1 MGLSFANP
9 AALWAL
15 LGLPAVLLIHFLQV
29 KARPREIST
38 LFLLDM
44 LPEESRRGAVLTRLR
59 NSAQLWCHLLAV
71 LLLTLLLSQPR
82 WTRPESVQSI
92 VIVLDDTAN
101 MAAFREETL
110 TQTRSEMRRLS
121 GAAARSEW
129 RIMTS
134 DPGAPHLY
142 SGEDLSAALAA
153 LDAHRPLLGLHDP
166 APALAR
172 ARELAGPEGLVLWVT
187 AHPPEAP
194 PAGAEVLGIGAPADN
209 AGFTGLRV
217 ERNPEGGHDWVASLL
232 HRGEGEVTRH
242 LQVQIDEQPPRA
254 PSPVTLPPGKVVTLR
269 GELPGGSRRGVL
281 RLDSDRLEIDDVMPF
296 VVPQPKILTYSLN
309 ELSEAQREW
318 PERVM
323 AVAPHVRPAAADAPA
338 GLVWRAFSGDDPHA
352 EDNGIFFYAGEERGT
367 PGTVIAEDHPLV
379 RDLSWGPF
387 LGFTHPG
394 FTTRP
399 GDRVLVWSGDTPL
412 VVLREGAGRRQLI
425 LLFRPERGNAERL
438 PAVLLTLHR
447 FLERLREAQVQYE
460 ARAFD
465 ARERLHLAVPAGA
478 GELRIR
484 HTPLQ
489 GEPREFTH
497 PPGAPLYAPETPG
510 FLEITRGDTPLLDA
524 AIQFTDTA
532 ATDLSQADSQAL
544 PERVRLEQQERNSHA
559 EMLTPLWFALLLLA
573 LLGGWL
579 WK

>member
-1 MGLSFANP
+1 MSFANP

-71 LLLTLLLSQPR
+71 LLLALILSQPR

-92 VIVLDDTAN
+92 VVVLDDTAN

-110 TQTRSEMRRLS
+110 TRTRSEMRRLS
-121 GAAARSEW
+121 TAAARSEW
-129 RIMTS
+129 RVMTS
-134 DPGAPHLY
+134 DPGAPQLY
-142 SGEDLSAALAA
+142 SGDELSAALAA

-172 ARELAGPEGLVLWVT
+172 ARELAGPDGLVLWVT
-187 AHPPEAP
+187 AHPVEAP
-194 PAGAEVLGIGAPADN
+194 PAGAESLGIGKPADN
-209 AGFTGLRV
+209 AGFTGLRI
-217 ERNPEGGHDWVASLL
+217 EPNARGGHDWVASLL
-232 HRGEGEVTRH
+232 QRGETEITR
-242 LQVQIDEQPPRA
+242 QVQVQVDDQPPRA
-254 PSPVTLPPGKVVTLR
+254 PAPVTLPPGTVVTLR
-269 GELPGGSRRGVL
+269 GELPAGSRRGVL
-281 RLDSDRLEIDDVMPF
+281 RLDPDLLDIDDAIPF
-296 VVPQPKILTYSLN
+296 VVPRPKILTYSLDG
-309 ELSEAQREW
+309 LSETQREW

-323 AVAPHVRPAAADAPA
+323 GIAPHVRRAQPDQTP
-338 GLVWRAFSGDDPHA
+338 GLVWQAFSGDEPDADHS
-352 EDNGIFFYAGEERGT
+352 GIFFYAGETRGD
-367 PGTVIAEDHPLV
+367 PGTVISEDHPLV
-379 RDLSWGPF
+379 RDLSWSPF
-387 LGFTHPG
+387 LGFPHPG
-394 FTTRP
+394 FAQRP

-438 PAVLLTLHR
+438 PAVVLTLHR
-447 FLERLREAQVQYE
+447 FLERAREAQLQYE
-460 ARAFD
+460 ARPYD
-465 ARERLHLAVPAGA
+465 ARERISLAVPP
-478 GELRIR
+478 GEGDFLIR
-484 HTPLQ
+484 HRPLQ

-497 PPGAPLYAPETPG
+497 RPGAPLYAPETPG
-510 FLEITRGDTPLLDA
+510 FLEILRGDETLLDA

-532 ATDLSQADSQAL
+532 ATDLTRADSRPL
-544 PERVRLEQQERNSHA
+544 PGRVVIDQLERHSHA
-559 EMLTPLWFALLLLA
+559 ELLTPLWFALLLLA
-573 LLGGWL
+573 LLGGWV